1 MERTITKI
9 DAIQKLEVK
18 IRVAAYARVSSGK
31 DSMLHS
37 LAQQVNYYKNLIQSS
52 DKWTFAGVYADEAYT
67 GTKDTRHEFQAL
79 LKDAKAGKIDMILTK
94 SISRFARNTVTL
106 LETVRALKA
115 INVDVFF
122 EEQNIHTLSSEGEM
136 ILTLLAS
143 FAQEESR
150 SVSENMK
157 WRIKKDFEQGIIW
170 GGNSCLGYKL
180 INKQLHKIDEEAKT
194 VQMIFELYLD
204 GYSDN
209 EICTILN
216 DKGIK
221 PYKSKAWHRTSVM
234 KILTNYNYTGDL
246 LLQKTYRDNH
256 LNKLQKIND
265 GVFNQYVVSDNHEP
279 IVSKEI
285 FNKAQTIRQSKTENH
300 QFSNKKEHDFKGM
313 IKCGLCH
320 KAYTVKHSKY
330 DPVWMCSTFRTKG
343 KAICPSK
350 QVPTKKIIEGFNQI
364 FNLESFDER
373 FFRSKIK
380 QIKVMPN
387 DELIFHMF
395 DGKETSYTWQ
405 TSRRDAWTDKM
416 REKART
422 KALSRYQGGIQHD

>member
-1 MERTITKI
+1 M
-9 DAIQKLEVK
+9 
-18 IRVAAYARVSSGK
+18 
-31 DSMLHS
+31 
-37 LAQQVNYYKNLIQSS
+37 
-52 DKWTFAGVYADEAYT
+52 FAGVYADEAYT

-79 LKDAKAGKIDMILTK
+79 LKDAKAGKIDMIITK

-122 EEQNIHTLSSEGEM
+122 EEENIHTLSSEGEM

-194 VQMIFELYLD
+194 VQMIYELYLD

-209 EICTILN
+209 EICSLLN

-256 LNKLQKIND
+256 LK
-265 GVFNQYVVSDNHEP
+265 
-279 IVSKEI
+279 
-285 FNKAQTIRQSKTENH
+285 
-300 QFSNKKEHDFKGM
+300 
-313 IKCGLCH
+313 
-320 KAYTVKHSKY
+320 
-330 DPVWMCSTFRTKG
+330 
-343 KAICPSK
+343 
-350 QVPTKKIIEGFNQI
+350 
-364 FNLESFDER
+364 LES
-373 FFRSKIK
+373 S
-380 QIKVMPN
+380 
-387 DELIFHMF
+387 
-395 DGKETSYTWQ
+395 TSNCEII
-405 TSRRDAWTDKM
+405 RKC
-416 REKART
+416 
-422 KALSRYQGGIQHD
+422 RYNK